1 MRERDGGE
9 VVPAEPVTGN
19 ANPSLATDGSGSGAR
34 TARRPRAKASAAA
47 IAPPYAAN
55 IPIDP
60 VPLIESWCPQNTG
73 RATRNPTS
81 RNAAPT
87 ISAVASNTASEVAG
101 PRT

>member
-1 MRERDGGE
+1 M
-9 VVPAEPVTGN
+9 
-19 ANPSLATDGSGSGAR
+19 
-34 TARRPRAKASAAA
+34 
-47 IAPPYAAN
+47 
-55 IPIDP
+55 PIDP

-73 RATRNPTS
+73 RATTNPTS